1 MGGNQCKQCFRGLK
15 KLHFQ
20 TTIMLKVEL
29 HQMKALMSIKFES
42 ADKKTMEYWIVVMP
56 QKRSRM
62 ILFRTNDQYKT
73 RL

>member
-1 MGGNQCKQCFRGLK
+1 
-15 KLHFQ
+15 
-20 TTIMLKVEL
+20 MLTVEL